1 MSQAPPSSNAQDPA
15 QAAAMEQGAPR
26 EGSAAPAPSNPIHGT
41 ISETHSGTPASL
53 QQPRHRTN
61 AWQGFVITTPHG

>member
-15 QAAAMEQGAPR
+15 QAAAMEHPGRAQLLQLHPI
-26 EGSAAPAPSNPIHGT
+26 PSMEP
-41 ISETHSGTPASL
+41 SQKHSGTPASL

-61 AWQGFVITTPHG
+61 ASQGFVITTPHG